1 MIESIDFRPVVGIMG
16 KWRYFP
22 YKQPYALAEFVD
34 NSIQSFLHNE
44 AQIKQV
50 DGDNTKIEITIS
62 YDSRNEIL
70 TIEDN
75 AAGINEADYARAFS
89 TGEDPP
95 DTSERA
101 EFGMGMKV
109 AACWYSG
116 DWEVETTTI
125 GESEKRIFRC
135 DMSKLS
141 DNMPVDTIGGIDPNE
156 HGTKITLRNLY
167 RKPYGRN
174 YGSIRDYLRDIYS
187 WCLKNYQMKLSC
199 LGHLLSFTEDPVDI
213 LHGPSRDYLEAPQEQ
228 WITWKKD
235 IEFISKTGI
244 QAKGFAAIAEKG
256 QSLGFGFSLF
266 RRGRLIK
273 DRYMP
278 ESVFRKPSHQIYQR
292 LFGELHLEGVSA
304 SFSKNDFEWNEI
316 DEELFRDQLKLE
328 LDKDPKR
335 LLYQASADYQH
346 IRPPEPEPEPEPSE
360 PTPPP
365 EPEPEPEPSEPTPPP
380 EPEPEPEPS
389 EPTPPPNIDVRDV
402 KKVTIDD
409 ETRLIGLDKDIV
421 YFHELPAGD
430 VIKIGVTTVREY
442 RNRIGEAQRYFVDDV
457 KPLGV
462 IEFGTREDA
471 DNKETELLNTFGRAN
486 ETRNKCELV
495 WDWDNPDVRAY
506 IDENCEDPRF
516 YVEAS
521 RRGGS

>member
-1 MIESIDFRPVVGIMG
+1 MIKSIDFRPVVGIMG

-22 YKQPYALAEFVD
+22 YQQPYALAEFVD

-44 AQIKQV
+44 EQIKKV
-50 DGDNTKIEITIS
+50 DGDNTKIEITIK
-62 YDSRNEIL
+62 YDSPNGIL

-75 AAGINEADYARAFS
+75 AAGINEDDYARAFS

-95 DTSERA
+95 DTDELA

-141 DNMPVDTIGGIDPNE
+141 DDMPVDTIDGIDPNE

-167 RKPYGRN
+167 REPYGRGYGTIRN
-174 YGSIRDYLRDIYS
+174 YLGDIYS
-187 WCLKNYQMKLSC
+187 WFLKNHQMKLSC
-199 LGHLLSFTEDPVDI
+199 LGHLLSFTEAPVDI
-213 LHGPSRDYLEAPQEQ
+213 LHGPSRDDLKAPQEQ

-235 IEFISKTGI
+235 IEFISETGI

-256 QSLGFGFSLF
+256 KSLGFGFSLF
-266 RRGRLIK
+266 RRGRMIK
-273 DRYMP
+273 NRYMP
-278 ESVFRKPSHQIYQR
+278 ESIFRKPSHQIYQR

-316 DEELFRDQLKLE
+316 DEELFLKQLKLE
-328 LDKDPKR
+328 LDKGPKR

-346 IRPPEPEPEPEPSE
+346 IRPPDEPPVDPPDEPPVDPPDEPPVDPPDEPPVDPPDE
-360 PTPPP
+360 P
-365 EPEPEPEPSEPTPPP
+365 PSQPL
-380 EPEPEPEPS
+380 
-389 EPTPPPNIDVRDV
+389 IDIRDMRE
-402 KKVTIDD
+402 VTIDG
-409 ETRLIGLDKDIV
+409 ETHLIDLDKDIV

-442 RNRIGEAQRYFVDDV
+442 RNRIAEAQRYFVDNV
-457 KPLGV
+457 KRLGV
-462 IEFGTREDA
+462 IEFETREDA
-471 DNKETELLNTFGRAN
+471 DNKETELLDTFGRAN
-486 ETRNKCELV
+486 EMRNKCELV
-495 WDWDNPDVRAY
+495 WDDPNVEAY
-506 IDENCEDPRF
+506 IDENCKDPEF

-521 RRGGS
+521 RKSGS

>member
-1 MIESIDFRPVVGIMG
+1 MIKSIDFRPVVGTMK

-22 YKQPYALAEFVD
+22 YQQSYALAEFVD

-44 AQIKQV
+44 EEIKKV
-50 DGDNTKIEITIS
+50 DGDNTKIEITIG

-75 AAGINEADYARAFS
+75 AAGINEANYARAFS

-95 DTSERA
+95 DTDELA

-141 DNMPVDTIGGIDPNE
+141 DNMPVETIGGIDPNK

-167 RKPYGRN
+167 RKPYGTGYSAIRN
-174 YGSIRDYLRDIYS
+174 YLRNIYS
-187 WCLKNYQMKLSC
+187 WFLKNHQMKLSC
-199 LGHLLSFTEDPVDI
+199 LGQLLSVTEAPVVI
-213 LHGPSRDYLEAPQEQ
+213 LHGPYRDNLKVPQEQ
-228 WITWKKD
+228 WVTWKKD
-235 IEFISKTGI
+235 IEFISETGI
-244 QAKGFAAIAEKG
+244 QAKGFAAIAEAG
-256 QSLGFGFSLF
+256 RSLGFGFSLF
-266 RRGRLIK
+266 RRGRMIK

-278 ESVFRKPSHQIYQR
+278 ESIFRKPSHQIYQR
-292 LFGELHLEGVSA
+292 LFGELHLEGVRA
-304 SFSKNDFEWNEI
+304 TFSKNDFDWNDI
-316 DEELFRDQLKLE
+316 DEELFLKQLGIE

-346 IRPPEPEPEPEPSE
+346 IRPPNDPPVEPPDDPPVEPPDDPPVEPPDDPPVEPPDDPPVE
-360 PTPPP
+360 PPD
-365 EPEPEPEPSEPTPPP
+365 
-380 EPEPEPEPS
+380 
-389 EPTPPPNIDVRDV
+389 IDVRHI
-402 KKVTIDD
+402 KEVTIEG
-409 ETRLIGLDKDIV
+409 ETRSVYLDKPIV

-442 RNRIGEAQRYFVDDV
+442 LNRVREAQRYFVDDV

-462 IEFGTREDA
+462 IELETREDA
-471 DNKETELLNTFGRAN
+471 DNKERELLNDFGRTN
-486 ETRNKCELV
+486 QTRNKCELV
-495 WDWDNPDVRAY
+495 WDNPNVRAY

-516 YVEAS
+516 YFEAS
-521 RRGGS
+521 RASS